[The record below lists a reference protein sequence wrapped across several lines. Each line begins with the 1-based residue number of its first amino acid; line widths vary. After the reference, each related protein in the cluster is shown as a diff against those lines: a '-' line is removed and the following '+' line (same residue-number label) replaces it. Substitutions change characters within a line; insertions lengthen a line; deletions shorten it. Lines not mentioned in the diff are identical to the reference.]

1 MPTPPA
7 VSLLASQMGESPAPL
22 YARVKQM
29 ISQQIQNG
37 TWPPHHRVPS
47 ESELVNQLGFSR
59 MTINRALRELTDE
72 GLLVR
77 LQGVG
82 TFVAEPK
89 GQSALFEIRSIADE
103 INARQHQH
111 RCEVLTLERTRAN
124 AQQALVLNVKEG
136 TSIFHSVMVHYE
148 NDLPVQIE
156 DRCVNAE
163 IVPEYLGQDYS
174 QTTPHA
180 YLSLIAPLTEGEHI
194 VEAVRASAEECALL
208 NIKEHDPCLLI
219 RRKTWSA
226 SSIVSH
232 ARLLFPGSRYRL
244 QGRFMS

>member
-1 MPTPPA
+1 MLPSRSA
-7 VSLLASQMGESPAPL
+7 PAPF
-22 YARVKQM
+22 YEKVKQE
-29 ISQQIQNG
+29 ISEKIASGIWQ
-37 TWPPHHRVPS
+37 PHDRIPS
-47 ESELVNQLGFSR
+47 EAELVAQYGFSR

-111 RCEVLTLERTRAN
+111 RCQVITLERTQAS

-148 NDLPVQIE
+148 NELPVQIE

-163 IVPEYLGQDYS
+163 IVPAYLAQDYS
-174 QTTPHA
+174 KTTPHA

-194 VEAVRASAEECALL
+194 VEALRATPEHCAQQK
-208 NIKEHDPCLLI
+208 NKEPDPCLLI

>member
-1 MPTPPA
+1 MLP
-7 VSLLASQMGESPAPL
+7 SRSAPVPF
-22 YARVKQM
+22 YEKVKQT
-29 ISQQIQNG
+29 ISDNIASG
-37 TWPPHHRVPS
+37 VWRPHDRIPS
-47 ESELVNQLGFSR
+47 EAELVAQFGFSR

-103 INARQHQH
+103 IDARHHQH
-111 RCEVLTLERTRAN
+111 RCEVLTLEQTQAN
-124 AQQALVLNVKEG
+124 ALQATALNVREG
-136 TSIFHSVMVHYE
+136 TLIFHSVMVHYE

-156 DRCVNAE
+156 DRCVNAGV
-163 IVPEYLGQDYS
+163 VPDYLAQDYS

-194 VEAVRASAEECALL
+194 VEAVRATAEECALL

-219 RRKTWSA
+219 HRRTWSA
-226 SSIVSH
+226 SHIVSH

-244 QGRFMS
+244 QGHFMS

>member
-1 MPTPPA
+1 MLPSRSA
-7 VSLLASQMGESPAPL
+7 PAPF
-22 YARVKQM
+22 YEKVKQE
-29 ISQQIQNG
+29 ISEKIASGIWQ
-37 TWPPHHRVPS
+37 PHVRIPS
-47 ESELVNQLGFSR
+47 EAELVAQYGFSR

-111 RCEVLTLERTRAN
+111 RCEVLTLEKTQAN

-163 IVPEYLGQDYS
+163 IVPEYLAQDYS

>member
-1 MPTPPA
+1 MLP
-7 VSLLASQMGESPAPL
+7 SRSAPVPF
-22 YARVKQM
+22 YEKVKQT
-29 ISQQIQNG
+29 ISDNIASG
-37 TWPPHHRVPS
+37 VWRPHDRIPS
-47 ESELVNQLGFSR
+47 EAELVAQFGFSR

-89 GQSALFEIRSIADE
+89 GQSALFEIRSIGDE
-103 INARQHQH
+103 IAARHHQH
-111 RCEVLTLERTRAN
+111 RCEVLTLEQTQAN
-124 AQQALVLNVKEG
+124 ALQATALNVREG
-136 TSIFHSVMVHYE
+136 TLIFHSVMVHYE

-156 DRCVNAE
+156 DRCVNAGV
-163 IVPEYLGQDYS
+163 VPDYLAQDYS

-194 VEAVRASAEECALL
+194 VEAVRATAEECALL

-219 RRKTWSA
+219 HRRTWSA
-226 SSIVSH
+226 SHIVSH

-244 QGRFMS
+244 QGHFMS

>member
-1 MPTPPA
+1 MLP
-7 VSLLASQMGESPAPL
+7 SRSAPVPF
-22 YARVKQM
+22 YEKVKQT
-29 ISQQIQNG
+29 ISDNIASG
-37 TWPPHHRVPS
+37 VWRPHDRIPS
-47 ESELVNQLGFSR
+47 EAELVAQFGFSR

-103 INARQHQH
+103 IAARHHPH
-111 RCEVLTLERTRAN
+111 RCEVLTLEQTQAN
-124 AQQALVLNVKEG
+124 ALQATALNVREG
-136 TSIFHSVMVHYE
+136 TLIFHSVMVHYE

-156 DRCVNAE
+156 DRCVNASV
-163 IVPEYLGQDYS
+163 VPDYLAQDYS

-194 VEAVRASAEECALL
+194 VEAVRATAEECALL

-219 RRKTWSA
+219 HRRTWSA
-226 SSIVSH
+226 SHIVSH

-244 QGRFMS
+244 QGHFMS

>member
-1 MPTPPA
+1 MA
-7 VSLLASQMGESPAPL
+7 QF
-22 YARVKQM
+22 
-29 ISQQIQNG
+29 
-37 TWPPHHRVPS
+37 
-47 ESELVNQLGFSR
+47 GFSR

-103 INARQHQH
+103 IAARHHQH
-111 RCEVLTLERTRAN
+111 RCEVLTLEQTQAN
-124 AQQALVLNVKEG
+124 ALQATALNVREG
-136 TSIFHSVMVHYE
+136 TLIFHSVMVHYE

-156 DRCVNAE
+156 DRCVNAGV
-163 IVPEYLGQDYS
+163 VPDYLAQDYS

-194 VEAVRASAEECALL
+194 VEAVRATAEECALL

-219 RRKTWSA
+219 HRRTWSA
-226 SSIVSH
+226 SHIVSH

-244 QGRFMS
+244 QGHFMS

>member
-1 MPTPPA
+1 MLPSRSA
-7 VSLLASQMGESPAPL
+7 PAPF
-22 YARVKQM
+22 YEKVKQE
-29 ISQQIQNG
+29 ISEKIASGIWQ
-37 TWPPHHRVPS
+37 PHDRIPS
-47 ESELVNQLGFSR
+47 EAELVAQYGFSR

-82 TFVAEPK
+82 TFVAEP
-89 GQSALFEIRSIADE
+89 

-163 IVPEYLGQDYS
+163 IVPEYLAQDYS

>member
-1 MPTPPA
+1 MLP
-7 VSLLASQMGESPAPL
+7 SRSAPVPF
-22 YARVKQM
+22 YEKVKQT
-29 ISQQIQNG
+29 ISDNIASG
-37 TWPPHHRVPS
+37 VWRPHDRIPS
-47 ESELVNQLGFSR
+47 EAELVAQFGFSR

-82 TFVAEPK
+82 TFVSEPK
-89 GQSALFEIRSIADE
+89 GQSALVEIRSIADE
-103 INARQHQH
+103 IAARHHQH
-111 RCEVLTLERTRAN
+111 RCEVLTLEQTQAN
-124 AQQALVLNVKEG
+124 ALQATALNVREG
-136 TSIFHSVMVHYE
+136 TLIFHSVMVHYE

-156 DRCVNAE
+156 DRCVNAGV
-163 IVPEYLGQDYS
+163 VPDYLAQDYS

-194 VEAVRASAEECALL
+194 VEAVRATAEECALL

-219 RRKTWSA
+219 HRRTWSA
-226 SSIVSH
+226 SHIVSH

-244 QGRFMS
+244 QGHFMS

>member
-1 MPTPPA
+1 VPFY
-7 VSLLASQMGESPAPL
+7 EK
-22 YARVKQM
+22 VKQT
-29 ISQQIQNG
+29 ISDNIASG
-37 TWPPHHRVPS
+37 VWRPHDRIPS
-47 ESELVNQLGFSR
+47 EAELVAQFGFSR

-103 INARQHQH
+103 IAARHHQH
-111 RCEVLTLERTRAN
+111 RCEVLTLEQTQAN
-124 AQQALVLNVKEG
+124 ALQATALNVREG
-136 TSIFHSVMVHYE
+136 TLIFHSVMVHYE

-156 DRCVNAE
+156 DRCVNAGV
-163 IVPEYLGQDYS
+163 VPDYLAQDYS

-194 VEAVRASAEECALL
+194 VEAVRATAEECALL

-219 RRKTWSA
+219 HRRTWSA
-226 SSIVSH
+226 SHIVSH

-244 QGRFMS
+244 QGHFMS

>member
-1 MPTPPA
+1 MLPSRSA
-7 VSLLASQMGESPAPL
+7 PAPF
-22 YARVKQM
+22 YEKVKQE
-29 ISQQIQNG
+29 ISEKIASGIWQPHDRIQ
-37 TWPPHHRVPS
+37 S
-47 ESELVNQLGFSR
+47 EAELVSQYLISR

-103 INARQHQH
+103 INARHHQH

-136 TSIFHSVMVHYE
+136 TSIFHSVMVQYE

-163 IVPEYLGQDYS
+163 IVPEYLAQDYS